1 LKWIL
6 FVTLT
11 TVFYLVI
18 SIITQKR
25 RSIQQRIGIVVPDRK
40 KELQNTQ
47 TMSQPVTKR
56 FRVWFASFA
65 NKWLRGQR
73 SQKWGKTQMKL
84 AYAGNPFGLTIG
96 EWIGFRVLIVCLCT
110 VVGFV
115 LFGVMGDIK
124 GILLFIST
132 VLLGWIGPDFFLS
145 KKATQRQQ
153 EIEKVLPS
161 ALDLLTVSVEAGL
174 GFDQALARIAQ
185 KLKGP
190 LAEEF
195 GRTMREMQL
204 GSSRLD
210 ALQHLG
216 LRTGVDGIKSFVSAI
231 IQADK
236 LGIGLAQVLRVQS
249 ASFRERR
256 RLEAQERAMKAPVKI
271 LFPLVLF
278 VFPSVFIVIL
288 GPAVIHVIQL
298 FSHGGI

>member
-1 LKWIL
+1 MKWIL

-25 RSIQQRIGIVVPDRK
+25 LSIQQRIAIVVPDRK
-40 KELQNTQ
+40 KELQNAQ
-47 TMSQPVTKR
+47 MKSQPVTKR
-56 FRVWFASFA
+56 FRAWFASFA

-73 SQKWGKTQMKL
+73 SKKWNRTQTKL

-96 EWIGFRVLIVCLCT
+96 EWIGFRVLILVLCT
-110 VVGFV
+110 AAGFV
-115 LFGVMGDIK
+115 LVGLMGGIK

-145 KKATQRQQ
+145 KKVTQRQQ

-174 GFDQALARIAQ
+174 GFDQALARISQ

-216 LRTGVDGIKSFVSAI
+216 FRTGVDGIKSFVTAI

-288 GPAVIHVIQL
+288 GPAAIHVIQL
-298 FSHGGI
+298 FSHGGM